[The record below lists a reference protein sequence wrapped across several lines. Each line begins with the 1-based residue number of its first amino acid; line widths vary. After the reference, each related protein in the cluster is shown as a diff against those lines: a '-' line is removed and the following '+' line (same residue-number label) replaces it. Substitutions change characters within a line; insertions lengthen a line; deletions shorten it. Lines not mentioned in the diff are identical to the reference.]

1 MSPYYMSLINNIRN
15 FILNNKRIL
24 SLFVIILLA
33 IFLNKL
39 NKTIKEGLV
48 LNSCSIFNT
57 NQLIEKTCANC
68 LAVKLKDTNTKC
80 YWNETDKKCGSFL
93 GNGYKDTCA
102 TSANSNSNTCSDCP
116 KLQILDTPTWFADP
130 VLKSTTCPTCPKLT
144 LADTPTWITK
154 A

>member
-1 MSPYYMSLINNIRN
+1 MSLPNNIRN